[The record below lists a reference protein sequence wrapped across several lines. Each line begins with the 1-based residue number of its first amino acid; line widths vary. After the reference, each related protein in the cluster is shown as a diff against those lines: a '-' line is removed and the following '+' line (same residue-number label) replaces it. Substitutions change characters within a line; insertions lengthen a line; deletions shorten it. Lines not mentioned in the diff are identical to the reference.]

1 MVSITRKKQEHKL
14 DLAKHLFPQLV
25 SISETF
31 YEQLLLTLVPKVQKG
46 TDDLIVYFT
55 HLVAVHVKVAHKMLM
70 KLTPVRE
77 NPC

>member
-1 MVSITRKKQEHKL
+1 MKSWLESETKRQRI

-46 TDDLIVYFT
+46 SDDLIVYFSIWC
-55 HLVAVHVKVAHKMLM
+55 LCM
-70 KLTPVRE
+70 
-77 NPC
+77 